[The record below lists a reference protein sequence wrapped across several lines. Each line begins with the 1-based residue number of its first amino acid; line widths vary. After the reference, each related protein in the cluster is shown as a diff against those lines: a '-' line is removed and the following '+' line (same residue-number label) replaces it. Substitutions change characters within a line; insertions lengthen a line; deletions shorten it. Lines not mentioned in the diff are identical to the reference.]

1 MAGDAEVWN
10 HTVNES
16 LRFSSDPRVGRLLA
30 LTLKNWQLI
39 VLTLDFY
46 WRFAAMATARMR
58 IEAVSAFTAD
68 NPDTLIS
75 EASSARASAAGDAGA
90 DFFGLDIGLWQIG
103 SGNTYFALVGTFRP

>member
-1 MAGDAEVWN
+1 MLTGGGITGFSGGGRCLAGDAEVWN

-58 IEAVSAFTAD
+58 IEADVASPVGNRIRYSGRVSA
-68 NPDTLIS
+68 
-75 EASSARASAAGDAGA
+75 
-90 DFFGLDIGLWQIG
+90 
-103 SGNTYFALVGTFRP
+103 